1 MSATQNPLTPNPGTI
16 LATRSTMSTLI
27 MRETSQSVRILSGS
41 VRVLSIGTIVIL
53 TMANTIATMKA
64 VRYPSTVTPGMRYE
78 AMATASAERRRLTRV
93 FMGRV
98 F

>member
-1 MSATQNPLTPNPGTI
+1 MI
-16 LATRSTMSTLI
+16 
-27 MRETSQSVRILSGS
+27 RETSQSVRILRGS
-41 VRVLSIGTIVIL
+41 VRALSTGTIVIL
-53 TMANTIATMKA
+53 TMANTTATMKA

-93 FMGRV
+93 FMGSV

>member
-1 MSATQNPLTPNPGTI
+1 M
-16 LATRSTMSTLI
+16 
-27 MRETSQSVRILSGS
+27 MRETSQSVRILSGR
-41 VRVLSIGTIVIL
+41 VRVLSIGTMVIL
-53 TMANTIATMKA
+53 TIANTIATMKA
-64 VRYPSTVTPGMRYE
+64 VRYPSTVTPGMRYA